1 MMAIDPAIN
10 KRRVSML
17 SDPLIDRVPE
27 ADVETPHIRPV
38 DIKTV
43 CLGGLFI
50 LAVLAC
56 CNIAAS
62 IIVPAI
68 LACVLKLLF
77 QPAMRLLERCRLP
90 RIAGAILLM
99 IALAGV
105 LAILGAALAVPA
117 RNWAQKLPSDLS
129 MLQERIDTF
138 SAPLKPI
145 QKVLHRAEGLTGPSD
160 QKIVPVM
167 VKGGGLS
174 DKVFAGTRSF
184 ASGLFEMI
192 LVLFFLLVS
201 GDTFLRRLV
210 EVLPRFRDKK
220 RAIEISQ
227 QIERDIA
234 AYLVTITFMNLVVGV
249 ATALVMIICR
259 IGDPLLWG
267 TIAFLLNYVP
277 IVGPL
282 IGVCLFALVGMMT
295 FSDMEA
301 ALLPAVLYLG
311 IHVTEGEGITPLLL
325 ARRFTLNPVIVI
337 LSLIFWYWMWG
348 IAGAILV
355 TPMLAIVKIIS
366 DRIEFL
372 KSFGHL
378 IEG

>member
-1 MMAIDPAIN
+1 
-10 KRRVSML
+10 ML
-17 SDPLIDRVPE
+17 SDPLIDPAPE
-27 ADVETPHIRPV
+27 VETPSFRAV
-38 DIKTV
+38 DMKAV
-43 CLGGLFI
+43 FLGGLFI
-50 LAVLAC
+50 FALLVC
-56 CNIAAS
+56 CNVAAS
-62 IIVPAI
+62 IIVPVI

-77 QPAMRLLERCRLP
+77 QPAMRRLEKCHLP
-90 RIAGAILLM
+90 RVFSAILLI
-99 IALAGV
+99 IALAGM
-105 LAILGAALAVPA
+105 LSILGAALSVPA

-129 MLQERIDTF
+129 MLQDRINIL

-145 QKVLHRAEGLTGPSD
+145 QRALHRAEGMTGQSD
-160 QKIVPVM
+160 PQMVPVV
-167 VKGGGLS
+167 VKGDGLS

-227 QIERDIA
+227 QIESDIA
-234 AYLVTITFMNLVVGV
+234 AYLVTITFMNLAVGI
-249 ATALVMIICR
+249 ATALVMIVCH

-267 TIAFLLNYVP
+267 TVAFLLNYVP

-282 IGVCLFALVGMMT
+282 IGACLFALVGMMT
-295 FSDMEA
+295 FSDMET
-301 ALLPAVLYLG
+301 ALLPAILYLG
-311 IHVTEGEGITPLLL
+311 IHVAEAEGITPLLL

-348 IAGAILV
+348 VAGAVLV
-355 TPMLAIVKIIS
+355 TPMLDIMKIIS
-366 DRIEFL
+366 DRIESL